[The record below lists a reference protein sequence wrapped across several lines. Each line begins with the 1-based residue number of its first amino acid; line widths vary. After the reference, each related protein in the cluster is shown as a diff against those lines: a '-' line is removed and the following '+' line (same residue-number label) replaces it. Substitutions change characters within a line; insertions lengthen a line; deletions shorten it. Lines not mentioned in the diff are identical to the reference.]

1 MSVPP
6 EVFKKTMKKRYKAE
20 WLPEIQLY
28 RIYDPEQLHQTI
40 THSFMT
46 DIDVYAEDL
55 YLKHDIV
62 LDIEGE

>member
-1 MSVPP
+1 
-6 EVFKKTMKKRYKAE
+6 MKKQYKAE

-28 RIYDPEQLHQTI
+28 RIYDPEQPHQTI
-40 THSFMT
+40 AYSFMT

-62 LDIEGE
+62 LNIEGE